1 MWTEVHISKK
11 CREDVW
17 QTEEPAHAQASLST
31 ENGANLPEQIFH
43 SRGAGDLLNGETLD
57 AFPKIRDKAN
67 ASDHV
72 IPAQLLSRWKN

>member
-1 MWTEVHISKK
+1 MWTEVHIIKK
-11 CREDVW
+11 CKEDVW
-17 QTEEPAHAQASLST
+17 QTEEPAHVKALSEHWKWT
-31 ENGANLPEQIFH
+31 LPEQIFH